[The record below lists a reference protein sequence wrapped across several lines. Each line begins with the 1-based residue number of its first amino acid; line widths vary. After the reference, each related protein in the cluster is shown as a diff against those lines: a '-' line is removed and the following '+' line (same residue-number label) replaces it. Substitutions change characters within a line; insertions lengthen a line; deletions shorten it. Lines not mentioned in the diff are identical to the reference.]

1 MKNWDRNTIL
11 SIVLL
16 LSLSMIWGSSFIL
29 IKKALVAFDWKQ
41 VAALRITVTMLCFLP
56 FIAREVKK
64 VRDRKVLFGIA
75 LMALFGNTFP
85 AFLFPIA
92 QSHIDSSLAG
102 ILNATTPLFTLIM
115 GAIFF
120 HVLPNRNKVV
130 GVIIGLIGAGLLIWY
145 SSENEKGSNNL
156 YGLFIIVA
164 TMCYGVSANSIK
176 VFLQKTPAIT
186 ASAIAFLMIGPFALA
201 YLFTTNFID
210 VMQTNENAWMSLA
223 SVSTLAL
230 FSTAIGTLL
239 YVKLVQLTSAVFSS
253 MVSYL
258 APIVAISFG
267 FLDGEVITL
276 WHFVGIGLIFSGLYL
291 ARKVD

>member
-29 IKKALVAFDWKQ
+29 IKKALVAFDWNQ

-92 QSHIDSSLAG
+92 QSQIDSSLAG

-115 GAIFF
+115 GAILF
-120 HVLPNRNKVV
+120 HVLPNKNKVI

-201 YLFTTNFID
+201 YLFTTDFVD
-210 VMQTNENAWMSLA
+210 VMQTDENAWMSLA

-276 WHFVGIGLIFSGLYL
+276 WHFLGIGLIFSGLYL
-291 ARKVD
+291 ARKTD